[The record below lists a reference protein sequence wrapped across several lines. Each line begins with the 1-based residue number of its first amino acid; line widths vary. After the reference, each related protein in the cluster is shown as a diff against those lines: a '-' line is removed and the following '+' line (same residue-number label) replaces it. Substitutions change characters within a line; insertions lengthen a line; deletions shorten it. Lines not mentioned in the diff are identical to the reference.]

1 MHTACCP
8 GYSTRHRP
16 AAGATSRDLTSLV
29 FPGCPAS
36 TGERPGPLCSWPCC
50 GPWATPTKEGVS
62 CLAERHLDPLT
73 LARDEVSWAAWD
85 FSELCPFW
93 RCRETAL
100 SKSSPPGFLP
110 ARRLQPDPHPPPAPH
125 PAPECLSGRHLWC
138 GRLIALALPA
148 AEASGLF
155 PGCATVSRAVMN
167 IHTQVSLHT
176 GFPSIRMMGVCVLNF
191 ARDSHSACLGGCAGV
206 SLSQGR
212 SSALL
217 QVPGVP
223 SVPRRFRS
231 WATCGFDLC
240 FPHDR

>member
-1 MHTACCP
+1 MLSRLEHQAPSCCRDHLP
-8 GYSTRHRP
+8 GPH
-16 AAGATSRDLTSLV
+16 
-29 FPGCPAS
+29 FPGVSGLSCLHG
-36 TGERPGPLCSWPCC
+36 GEAWAFVFMAVLCSW
-50 GPWATPTKEGVS
+50 PTKEGVS
-62 CLAERHLDPLT
+62 CLARRHLDPLT
-73 LARDEVSWAAWD
+73 LARDEVSSAAWD
-85 FSELCPFW
+85 FSELSPFW

-100 SKSSPPGFLP
+100 SKSSPPGFPP

-125 PAPECLSGRHLWC
+125 PAPECLSGRHLRC

-155 PGCATVSRAVMN
+155 PGCAAVSRAVMN

-176 GFPSIRMMGVCVLNF
+176 GFPLIWMMGVCVLNF
-191 ARDSHSACLGGCAGV
+191 ARDGHSACLGCCAGA
-206 SLSQGR
+206 SLSQGQ

-223 SVPRRFRS
+223 SVPSRFRS